1 MNPTALPRTGHGAAS
16 VIPHL
21 NLVVPL
27 EPSNLDDS
35 MLEDSP
41 KRDDPALRT
50 GNANPIDDPATA
62 G

>member
-27 EPSNLDDS
+27 EPADLDDS
-35 MLEDSP
+35 ILDDSP
-41 KRDDPALRT
+41 QADEPAPHA
-50 GNANPIDDPATA
+50 GNDTPIDDPVT
-62 G
+62 GG